1 MSGII
6 NNQSNIGQAIEQEPV
21 AFRLKLS
28 TGTYL
33 YQESYFGGAIPL
45 YTHPMRELTDEEIN
59 KLWAESHEDG
69 IAMQQGFTT
78 QQHYFAHLLLKK
90 ASEK

>member
-1 MSGII
+1 MSGTI

-45 YTHPMRELTDEEIN
+45 YAHPMRELTDEEITQVCSQI
-59 KLWAESHEDG
+59 EPFDD
-69 IAMQQGFTT
+69 TT
-78 QQHYFAHLLLKK
+78 IEQAFIEFARAVLKK

>member
-1 MSGII
+1 MTALELADYITVNEI
-6 NNQSNIGQAIEQEPV
+6 RTVTIDMVANMLRNQQAEIE
-21 AFRLKLS
+21 ALKL
-28 TGTYL
+28 
-33 YQESYFGGAIPL
+33 
-45 YTHPMRELTDEEIN
+45 RELSDEEIN

-78 QQHYFAHLLLKK
+78 QQHYFAHLILKK

>member
-1 MSGII
+1 MKEKVVNLLEDAERTIGILMLEI
-6 NNQSNIGQAIEQEPV
+6 N
-21 AFRLKLS
+21 RLNVELNATKL
-28 TGTYL
+28 
-33 YQESYFGGAIPL
+33 
-45 YTHPMRELTDEEIN
+45 RELTDEEIN

-78 QQHYFAHLLLKK
+78 QQHYFAHLILKK